1 MNGTEKAFLNR
12 NKLGAGYLSHANKW
26 FLPIIEKLQPVLTNS
41 KRPLILGISGSQG
54 SGKSLLADYL
64 CTVVASR
71 FNLNA
76 LPTSIDDFYHTKHER
91 YQLGQDIHPLLAT
104 RGVPGT
110 HDIDLAINVLDGL
123 IEGSE
128 DVLVPRFDKII
139 DDRCRVNSFT
149 RVSNTLD
156 LIVMEGWCLGAN
168 AQTMDKLQIDINK
181 LERDFDPKFIW
192 REYVNDC
199 LAGPYQKLFD
209 YVESLPTPSEPE
221 QPSRRFCHLVM
232 SDHVYDAAFVAQV
245 QEYLNAGNYPS
256 TLFVDPHIQQIFD
269 LDDATK
275 VLHEEGKLQELGK
288 TLTHY
293 NALDTGWFILDA
305 QMLDISSA
313 LAKHQRQFGVSSV
326 IDAYQKHLRFHC
338 ESIDQGRWQDVDNPA
353 MFEAATKLFS

>member
-110 HDIDLAINVLDGL
+110 HDIDLAINILDGL

-168 AQTMDKLQIDINK
+168 AQTMDKLKIDINR

-209 YVESLPTPSEPE
+209 YVDRWIMLRAPSFEHVLNWRLEQERKLMEKHRASGIETAHKIMSRQEISPFIQHYQRVTESILDDLPARVHHLYQLDGFRAIVEYSEP
-221 QPSRRFCHLVM
+221 L
-232 SDHVYDAAFVAQV
+232 
-245 QEYLNAGNYPS
+245 
-256 TLFVDPHIQQIFD
+256 
-269 LDDATK
+269 
-275 VLHEEGKLQELGK
+275 
-288 TLTHY
+288 
-293 NALDTGWFILDA
+293 
-305 QMLDISSA
+305 SS
-313 LAKHQRQFGVSSV
+313 
-326 IDAYQKHLRFHC
+326 I
-338 ESIDQGRWQDVDNPA
+338 
-353 MFEAATKLFS
+353 